1 MIALFSPKKPLPMAE
16 FIVLL
21 AALFSMVAFSIDSIM
36 PALPEI
42 AAHMVPDNVNR
53 AQLVITT
60 FVIGTG
66 IGQLFFGPLADA
78 YGRRVSMAA
87 GFALYMFAAAAAF
100 NAQSIEA
107 LLFWR
112 FVQGLG
118 AAGPRTNA
126 MALTRDLYEGRTM
139 ARVNSMAF
147 TFFVLV
153 PAVAP
158 MIGQWVILSF
168 GWRHMFTTY
177 IVLAL
182 SILMWFL
189 IRQPETHPVAKRR
202 PMRLKPVVQAFGIVL
217 SSRITLLYMSVITL
231 AFAQLMAYL
240 SSAQQIFVDVLGAGT
255 RFPFYFA
262 MVTILSA
269 VSGALNSALVMRF
282 GMRRLALIGFA
293 CQTILATLTLAYWAN
308 FNPQGSVALWLFVG
322 WSTTLF
328 FLNGLSF
335 GNLNALAIQPL
346 GHVAGTAAAV
356 IGALPTM
363 LSVLIAAPVGLAF
376 NGSPLPLLIGVTIC
390 SSLSVILIQ
399 VDRNNPN

>member
-1 MIALFSPKKPLPMAE
+1 MKGLFSPKKPLPMAE

-21 AALFSMVAFSIDSIM
+21 AALFSMIAFSIDSIL
-36 PALPEI
+36 PALPDI
-42 AAHMVPDNVNR
+42 AATMVPDNVNR
-53 AQLVITT
+53 AQLVITS

-66 IGQLFFGPLADA
+66 LGQLFFGPLSDA
-78 YGRRVSMAA
+78 FGRRVSMAS
-87 GFALYMFAAAAAF
+87 GFALYMVAAAAAYR
-100 NAQSIEA
+100 AQSLEA

-139 ARVNSMAF
+139 AKVTSMAF

-158 MIGQWVILSF
+158 LVGQWVIQGF

-177 IVLAL
+177 VLVAFL
-182 SILMWFL
+182 ILMWFL
-189 IRQPETHPVAKRR
+189 IRQPETHPIEKRR
-202 PMRLKPVVQAFGIVL
+202 SMRLRPVIEAFGIVL
-217 SSRITLLYMSVITL
+217 SNRVTLLYMFIITL
-231 AFAQLMAYL
+231 AFGQLMAYL
-240 SSAQQIFVDVLGAGT
+240 SSAQQIFVDVLGTGT
-255 RFPFYFA
+255 SFPLYFA
-262 MVTILSA
+262 LVTILSA
-269 VSGALNSALVMRF
+269 VSGLINSALVLKF
-282 GMRRLALIGFA
+282 GMRRLAMIGFA
-293 CQTILATLTLAYWAN
+293 TQACLAGTTLVLWAILE
-308 FNPQGSVALWLFVG
+308 PEGSMALWLFVA
-322 WSTTLF
+322 WSITLF

-346 GHVAGTAAAV
+346 GHVAGTAAAL

-376 NGSPLPLLIGVTIC
+376 NGTPLPLLIGVTLC
-390 SSLSVILIQ
+390 SGLSFLLIQ
-399 VDRNNPN
+399 IDRHNPD